1 MTVAR
6 IDRAETL
13 AQWIDRQYRLSAKA
27 MRTAISATDIVK
39 ERPCFGQTVQPK
51 PGSIVASTTLASWD
65 PDPDYF
71 FHWFRDSAIIVDA
84 LRILC
89 EDGTAEPEA
98 LKDFGDFLDFSLSLR
113 QLDGRSLIDDKSWRS
128 RTSAEF
134 QQYLRSDEDLST
146 ATPST
151 IAGETRVNP
160 DGTLD
165 ISRWSRPQHDGPSLR
180 ILAVL
185 RWLASRLTLD
195 ERSRSKAAL
204 LLREDIDFVL
214 AHWDEP
220 DFDMWEEEQG
230 ENYYTDRLASSAL
243 ERAASWLDRQ
253 GRNEDHRQAAACRHT
268 ASHIRLR
275 LDRYWQDSD
284 GFYRSRL
291 AGTPA
296 KHLDISVIF
305 AIIHSGE
312 EGAPHGFA
320 DRRIL
325 ATLGKLA
332 TLFTRDYAINQAL
345 PPERAPA
352 LGRYSGDVYF
362 SGGAYYFA
370 TLAAAEFHYRL
381 AATASADKALLHLG
395 HGDAFLET
403 VRAFTPENGDLSEQ
417 FDRNTG
423 LQTSAKNLAWS
434 HAALITTVAAR
445 RKLPLPQ

>member
-1 MTVAR
+1 MSRT
-6 IDRAETL
+6 ETL
-13 AQWIDRQYRLSAKA
+13 AQWAGRQYRLSAKA
-27 MRTAISATDIVK
+27 IRGAISATEIVK
-39 ERPCFGQTVQPK
+39 ERPGFGQTVRPK
-51 PGSIVASTTLASWD
+51 PGSIVASTVLASWD

-71 FHWFRDSAIIVDA
+71 FHWFRDSAIIIDA

-89 EDGTAEPEA
+89 EDGTAGSEA
-98 LKDFGDFLDFSLSLR
+98 LKDFGDFIDFSLSLR
-113 QLDGRSLIDDKSWRS
+113 RLDGRSLVDDKSWRS
-128 RTSAEF
+128 RASVEF

-146 ATPST
+146 VTPST
-151 IAGETRVNP
+151 VAGETRVNP

-185 RWLASRLTLD
+185 RWLHSRLPLD
-195 ERSRSKAAL
+195 EKSRGGAAL
-204 LLREDIDFVL
+204 LLQEDIDFVL
-214 AHWDEP
+214 AHWHES

-253 GRNEDHRQAAACRHT
+253 GRNGDHRRAAACRHS

-275 LDRYWQDSD
+275 LDRYWQESD

-312 EGAPHGFA
+312 EGSPHGLG
-320 DRRIL
+320 DKRIL
-325 ATLGKLA
+325 ATLEKLA
-332 TLFTRDYAINQAL
+332 ALFSRDYAINQGL

-362 SGGAYYFA
+362 SGGAYYFS

-381 AATASADKALLHLG
+381 AATSSGEKVLLHLG

-403 VRAFTPENGDLSEQ
+403 MRAFTPETGDLSEQ

-434 HAALITTVAAR
+434 HAAFITAVAAR